1 MTVEAAVA
9 PLTVAAAK
17 SDLHEAL
24 RSVRMHD
31 AGYSRIR
38 LGIDVQATTKAL
50 SDVGLAILGWIEASV
65 TLAEAEDRLN
75 PSRAGLTTRTMFP
88 GTDPAHYDLE
98 RAWQAYTAA
107 RRTGTQAAV
116 TDARAA
122 WRVELINWLQTVI
135 ARRTQEDDEHVA
147 ELRRRSDETGLLAA
161 TTAARAPGNRA
172 QELVEESQERER
184 RESLRRDATRYVPSP
199 NGWQRR

>member
-9 PLTVAAAK
+9 PMTVAAAK

-38 LGIDVQATTKAL
+38 CGIDVQATTKAL
-50 SDVGLAILGWIEASV
+50 SDLGLAILGWIEASV
-65 TLAEAEDRLN
+65 GLAEAEDLQN

-88 GTDPAHYDLE
+88 GTDPAHHDLE
-98 RAWQAYTAA
+98 RAWQAYTGA
-107 RRTGTQAAV
+107 RRTGTQASI

-135 ARRTQEDDEHVA
+135 AKRTQEDYENVA

-161 TTAARAPGNRA
+161 TIADRPPGNRA

-184 RESLRRDATRYVPSP
+184 RAALRRDATRYTPTP
-199 NGWQRR
+199 NGWQPS